1 MTDRPMARYDD
12 AALEGALGSL
22 ARAID
27 WPTTAPAGAE
37 GVAGGPDIAA
47 RVRVR
52 LADPD
57 RRRTSR
63 PWWQGSWR
71 PVRRSLVLALVAL
84 LALAIV
90 AGAVGLGLPGLRL
103 ILGGGPPPPTPAP
116 TVAPSVGSGA
126 SPTAS
131 PTPTLP
137 REPGATL
144 GLGELVPIDQVEVLT
159 GIPVRLPADPR
170 LGAPDAVWVDTS
182 KDDQVAY
189 VWASDPELPET
200 NEPGVGLVLMRFDGT
215 TDRGFYE
222 KVIGSGTHMETVEV
236 NGNDGFW
243 IDGDPHF
250 FYYVRDGQ
258 QYFDENRRWVG
269 DALIWSDGATTFRIE
284 SGLGRDETIAIAESI
299 ESGS

>member
-1 MTDRPMARYDD
+1 MTDRPMARFDD
-12 AALEGALGSL
+12 IALEGALRSL
-22 ARAID
+22 ATGIE
-27 WPTTAPAGAE
+27 WPTAAPVAAASGAPA
-37 GVAGGPDIAA
+37 GPDIAT
-47 RVRVR
+47 RVRAR

-71 PVRRSLVLALVAL
+71 PLRRSLVLALVAL

-103 ILGGGPPPPTPAP
+103 IFGGGPPPATPTPTLAP
-116 TVAPSVGSGA
+116 TVAPGA
-126 SPTAS
+126 T
-131 PTPTLP
+131 PTPTPTP

-144 GLGELVPIDQVEVLT
+144 GLGDLVQLDQVEDLT

-170 LGAPDAVWVDTS
+170 LGAPDAVWVDAS
-182 KDDQVAY
+182 KNNQVAY
-189 VWASDPELPET
+189 VWASDAGLPET

-215 TDRGFYE
+215 TDPGFYE
-222 KVIGSGTHMETVEV
+222 KVIGSGTHLETVEV
-236 NGNDGFW
+236 DGHDGFW
-243 IDGDPHF
+243 VTGDPHF

-269 DALIWSDGATTFRIE
+269 DALIWSDGTTTFRIE
-284 SGLGRDETIAIAESI
+284 SGLGRDETIKIAESI
-299 ESGS
+299 K